1 MKPMYEAKQATLES
15 GITDAFIAEIFR
27 SHNTFAFTIDQ
38 GIAAF
43 KDFNDGKFFFAMPFG
58 TVTKEGDYVRIEY
71 DPYVRIHIW
80 VEAWK

>member
-1 MKPMYEAKQATLES
+1 MKPMYEVKQAILES
-15 GITDAFIAEIFR
+15 GIANEFVAEIFR
-27 SHNTFAFTIDQ
+27 GHKTFAVTIDQ

-43 KDFNDGKFFFAMPFG
+43 KDFHDEKLFFAMPFG

-80 VEAWK
+80 VEAWV